1 VVSALRRLYAWALV
15 RLYYEFAPIYDFV
28 AMRISRGHWF
38 LWGEA
43 VIPFLTA
50 PILELGCG
58 TGHLQASLAHHGLSA
73 IGLDR
78 SPAMLRQARR
88 RSATLILADSQAIPL
103 RPASM
108 QTVVAIFPAPYIIA
122 PDTRRQIAQVLQPG
136 GRLVVLLAAGTYDI
150 TRHPLWQSYA
160 ADGWQVSAPALIIN
174 KTPLQ
179 LMIATPPHATPS

>member
-1 VVSALRRLYAWALV
+1 
-15 RLYYEFAPIYDFV
+15 
-28 AMRISRGHWF
+28 MRISRGHWF

-58 TGHLQASLAHHGLSA
+58 TGHLQASLARHGLQA

-78 SPAMLRQARR
+78 SPAMLRLARR
-88 RSATLILADSQAIPL
+88 RSTTLILADSQAIPL

-122 PDTRRQIAQVLQPG
+122 PATRHQIAQVLQPG

>member
-1 VVSALRRLYAWALV
+1 
-15 RLYYEFAPIYDFV
+15 
-28 AMRISRGHWF
+28 MRVSRGHWF

-58 TGHLQASLAHHGLSA
+58 TGHLQASLARHGLPA

-88 RSATLILADSQAIPL
+88 RSDTLILADSQAIPV
-103 RPASM
+103 RNGTI

-122 PDTRRQIAQVLQPG
+122 PATRTQIAEVLQPG
-136 GRLVVLLAAGTYDI
+136 GRLVVLLAAGKYDL
-150 TRHPLWQSYA
+150 TRHPLWQTYA
-160 ADGWQVSAPALIIN
+160 DAGWHVSKPDFMVN
-174 KTPLQ
+174 QTPLQ
-179 LMIATPPHATPS
+179 LMIAIPPHATPS

>member
-1 VVSALRRLYAWALV
+1 
-15 RLYYEFAPIYDFV
+15 
-28 AMRISRGHWF
+28 MRVSRGHWF

-43 VIPFLTA
+43 VIPLLTA
-50 PILELGCG
+50 PVLELGCG
-58 TGHLQASLAHHGLSA
+58 TGHLQASLARHGLPA

-88 RSATLILADSQAIPL
+88 RSDTLILADSQAIPV
-103 RPASM
+103 RNGTI

-122 PDTRRQIAQVLQPG
+122 PATRAQIAEVLQPG
-136 GRLVVLLAAGTYDI
+136 GRLVVLLAAGKYDL

-160 ADGWQVSAPALIIN
+160 DAGWQVSKPDFMVN
-174 KTPLQ
+174 QTPLQ

>member
-1 VVSALRRLYAWALV
+1 
-15 RLYYEFAPIYDFV
+15 
-28 AMRISRGHWF
+28 MRISRGHWF

-58 TGHLQASLAHHGLSA
+58 TGHLQASLARHSLPT

-88 RSATLILADSQAIPL
+88 RSDTLILADSQAIPV
-103 RPASM
+103 RNGTI

-122 PDTRRQIAQVLQPG
+122 PATRAQIAQVLQPG
-136 GRLVVLLAAGTYDI
+136 GRLVVLLAAGKYDL
-150 TRHPLWQSYA
+150 TRHPLWQTYA
-160 ADGWQVSAPALIIN
+160 DAGWQVSKPDFMVN
-174 KTPLQ
+174 QTPLQ
-179 LMIATPPHATPS
+179 LMIAIPPHATPS

>member
-1 VVSALRRLYAWALV
+1 
-15 RLYYEFAPIYDFV
+15 
-28 AMRISRGHWF
+28 MRVSRGHWF

-43 VIPFLTA
+43 IIPLLTA

-58 TGHLQASLAHHGLSA
+58 TGHLQASLARHGLSA

-88 RSATLILADSQAIPL
+88 RSDTLILADSQAIPV
-103 RPASM
+103 RNGTI

-122 PDTRRQIAQVLQPG
+122 PATRAQIAEVLQPG
-136 GRLVVLLAAGTYDI
+136 GRLVVLLAAGKYDL

-160 ADGWQVSAPALIIN
+160 DAGWQVSKPDFMVN
-174 KTPLQ
+174 QTPLQ

>member
-1 VVSALRRLYAWALV
+1 
-15 RLYYEFAPIYDFV
+15 
-28 AMRISRGHWF
+28 MRVSRGHWF

-43 VIPFLTA
+43 VIPLLTA

-58 TGHLQASLAHHGLSA
+58 TGHLQASLARHGLSA

-88 RSATLILADSQAIPL
+88 RSDNLILADSQAIPV
-103 RPASM
+103 RNGTI

-122 PDTRRQIAQVLQPG
+122 PATRAQIAEVLQPG
-136 GRLVVLLAAGTYDI
+136 GRLVVLLAAGKYDL

-160 ADGWQVSAPALIIN
+160 DAGWQVSKPDFMVN
-174 KTPLQ
+174 QTPLQ
-179 LMIATPPHATPS
+179 LMIATPPHVTPS

>member
-1 VVSALRRLYAWALV
+1 
-15 RLYYEFAPIYDFV
+15 
-28 AMRISRGHWF
+28 MRISRGHWF

-58 TGHLQASLAHHGLSA
+58 TGHLQASLARHGLPA

-88 RSATLILADSQAIPL
+88 RSDTLILADSQAIPV
-103 RPASM
+103 RNGTI

-122 PDTRRQIAQVLQPG
+122 PTTRAQIAQVLQPG
-136 GRLVVLLAAGTYDI
+136 GRLVVLLAAGKYDL
-150 TRHPLWQSYA
+150 TRHPLWQTYVDA
-160 ADGWQVSAPALIIN
+160 GWQVSKPDFVVN
-174 KTPLQ
+174 QTPLQ
-179 LMIATPPHATPS
+179 LLIAIPPHATPS

>member
-1 VVSALRRLYAWALV
+1 
-15 RLYYEFAPIYDFV
+15 
-28 AMRISRGHWF
+28 MRISRGHWF

-58 TGHLQASLAHHGLSA
+58 TGHLQASLTRHGLQS

-122 PDTRRQIAQVLQPG
+122 PATRRQIAQVLQPG
-136 GRLVVLLAAGTYDI
+136 GRLVVLLTAGKYDL
-150 TRHPLWQSYA
+150 TRHPLWQTYA
-160 ADGWQVSAPALIIN
+160 DAGWQVSAPEFIIN
-174 KTPLQ
+174 KIPLQ
-179 LMIATPPHATPS
+179 LMIAIPPHAPPS

>member
-1 VVSALRRLYAWALV
+1 
-15 RLYYEFAPIYDFV
+15 
-28 AMRISRGHWF
+28 MRVSRGHWF

-43 VIPFLTA
+43 VIPLLTA
-50 PILELGCG
+50 PVLELGCG
-58 TGHLQASLAHHGLSA
+58 TGHLQASLARHGLSA

-88 RSATLILADSQAIPL
+88 RSDTLILADSQAIPV
-103 RPASM
+103 RNGTI

-122 PDTRRQIAQVLQPG
+122 PATRAQIAEVLQPG
-136 GRLVVLLAAGTYDI
+136 GRLVVLLAAGKYDL

-160 ADGWQVSAPALIIN
+160 DAGWQVSKPDFMVN
-174 KTPLQ
+174 QTPLQ